1 MAQDNTMENPNN
13 GQNHKPYSAD
23 IEIAPDHELL
33 DAYSKAVIGAARKIS
48 PSVVNIEIEAKPS
61 MANRLQPALRH
72 ASGSGFVFTPD
83 GFILTNSHVVH
94 NMSSIYVTLPDGE
107 THKADLTGD
116 DPDSDIA
123 VIRINAANLQPAALG
138 DSQKLQVG
146 QLAIA
151 IGNPYGFHYT
161 VTAGVISALGR
172 SLRSLSGH
180 LMDNIIQTDASL
192 NPGNSGGP
200 LINSHGEVIGVN
212 SAAILQAQGIS
223 FAIAINS
230 AKLIAGQLIKYGKIK
245 RGYIGISGQT
255 INISRRVI
263 RYFEL
268 SNEKAVLITSVEKG
282 SPAHQAELH
291 DGDIIIAFNGQKV
304 ESVDELQKILTEINI
319 GETYKVTIIRRT
331 NMLDTKITPI
341 ELKSRELA

>member
-1 MAQDNTMENPNN
+1 MTQDNRLINPNN
-13 GQNHKPYSAD
+13 GESHKPYATD
-23 IEIAPDHELL
+23 IEISPDHELL
-33 DAYSKAVIGAARKIS
+33 DAYSKAVIGAAKKVS
-48 PSVVNIEIEAKPS
+48 PSVVNIEIEGKINPG
-61 MANRLQPALRH
+61 NRLQPETRRG
-72 ASGSGFVFTPD
+72 SGSGFVFTPD

-94 NMSSIYVTLPDGE
+94 NMISIYVTLPDGE
-107 THKADLTGD
+107 THKADLIGD

-123 VIRINAANLQPAALG
+123 VIRINASDLQPVEFG
-138 DSQKLQVG
+138 DSNKLQVG

-212 SAAILQAQGIS
+212 SAAILQAQGLS

-268 SNEKAVLITSVEKG
+268 SNEKAVLITSVEKD
-282 SPAHQAELH
+282 SPAYRADLH
-291 DGDIIIAFNGQKV
+291 DGDIIIAFDGQKV
-304 ESVDELQKILTEINI
+304 ESVDQLQKIMTEVTI
-319 GETYKVTIIRRT
+319 GEAYKMTLIRRAK
-331 NMLDTKITPI
+331 MFDASVKPI
-341 ELKSRELA
+341 EQKSKELA

>member
-1 MAQDNTMENPNN
+1 MTQENRLENSNN
-13 GQNHKPYSAD
+13 GENHKPYSTD
-23 IEIAPDHELL
+23 IEISPDHELL
-33 DAYSKAVIGAARKIS
+33 DAYSKAVIWAAKRVS
-48 PSVVNIEIEAKPS
+48 PSVVNIEIEGKVNPG
-61 MANRLQPALRH
+61 NRLQPEIRRG
-72 ASGSGFVFTPD
+72 SGSGFIFTPD

-212 SAAILQAQGIS
+212 SAAILQAQGLS

-282 SPAHQAELH
+282 SPAYQADLH
-291 DGDIIIAFNGQKV
+291 DGDIIIAFDGQKV
-304 ESVDELQKILTEINI
+304 ESVDQLQKLLTEVTI
-319 GETYKVTIIRRT
+319 GETYKMTLIRRAK
-331 NMLDTKITPI
+331 MFDASIAPI
-341 ELKSRELA
+341 ELKSKELA